1 MSLTLPKPVDHT
13 LQVREQKSQI
23 IPPSLSKLQTIREV
37 EEKVIIP
44 HTADPEQSMVAQNA
58 NVLGGIQQMKKEVGN
73 SKPQETK
80 DTMTPRT
87 LLATKMAQP
96 ASKMNLLQQKILKTG
111 MLGLNLRDIIN

>member
-1 MSLTLPKPVDHT
+1 
-13 LQVREQKSQI
+13 
-23 IPPSLSKLQTIREV
+23 
-37 EEKVIIP
+37 
-44 HTADPEQSMVAQNA
+44 
-58 NVLGGIQQMKKEVGN
+58 MKKEVGN